1 MHECPC
7 SSIVTL
13 LFVLVVSSTGVE
25 IYNRMYQAAWNK
37 SHATMK
43 EHLPEEQLEKPY
55 TVSPYYYTFSLV
67 VNGEELLDRKSQMS
81 PLDTIRLFVMLHIYV
96 YHLYNT
102 MATIGIVTL
111 KRTFAT
117 YPSLV
122 LENDRYFS
130 LRNTLTFDVIFVL
143 RLVS

>member
-1 MHECPC
+1 
-7 SSIVTL
+7 
-13 LFVLVVSSTGVE
+13 
-25 IYNRMYQAAWNK
+25 MYEKAWHKSNAA
-37 SHATMK
+37 MK
-43 EHLPEEQLEKPY
+43 KHLPDEEMEQPY

-67 VNGEELLDRKSQMS
+67 VNGEELVDKKSQMC

-130 LRNTLTFDVIFVL
+130 LRTTLTFDIIFVL
-143 RLVS
+143 R